1 MIKSEKLLRRAQAPA
16 LLVALLLAA
25 AFAGS
30 ASAQMQPGAMPPPA
44 VVVEQI
50 QVQEIDAHDEFIAQA
65 EAIEAV
71 DIRAR
76 VQGFLEEIAFR
87 SGQWVEEGDLL
98 FRIEP
103 DQYEAQL
110 ASARAQLSRG
120 EAAHQEA
127 QRTLARTQEL
137 VQRQTAARATLDEAQ
152 AAADIAAADVEAAQA
167 AIRSAELNLSY
178 TDIHA
183 PISGQIGRPL
193 ITRGNLVGPDSGPL
207 ARIVQLDPIWVAF
220 SVSEDVF
227 VSLRQQALA
236 QGQELDPTGLRLT
249 LRLPNGSDYPHK
261 GEIDFAASET
271 DPRTG
276 TIPVRLRFPNP
287 NSVLLPG
294 QYLTLFIGLEEPEE
308 LPVVPQSAVL
318 QDRSGRFVYLLQED
332 NSVTQRPIE
341 TGARVPDGWAV
352 TDGLDGGELVVT
364 QGIQRLSEGITV
376 QPSQGRPAGD
386 AE

>member
-1 MIKSEKLLRRAQAPA
+1 MNKLRRLLWSARA
-16 LLVALLLAA
+16 LALPVALLSAA
-25 AFAGS
+25 WGAA
-30 ASAQMQPGAMPPPA
+30 ASAQMPPPA
-44 VVVEQI
+44 VVVEAI
-50 QVQEIDAHDEFIAQA
+50 QVQPIDAHDEFLAQA

-76 VQGFLEEIAFR
+76 VQGFLQEIAFH

-103 DQYEAQL
+103 DQYEARL
-110 ASARAQLSRG
+110 ASARAQLARS
-120 EAAHQEA
+120 EAAQQEA

-152 AAADIAAADVEAAQA
+152 ARADMAAADVEAARA

-178 TDIHA
+178 TEIHA

-193 ITRGNLVGPDSGPL
+193 ITRGNLVGPESGPL

-227 VSLRQQALA
+227 VSLRQQAIA
-236 QGQELDPTGLRLT
+236 EGQELDPSGLRFT
-249 LRLPNGSDYPHK
+249 LRLPNGSDYPHP

-271 DPRTG
+271 DARTG

-287 NSVLLPG
+287 NSLLLPG
-294 QYLTLFIGLEEPEE
+294 QYLTLFVGAEEPEE

-318 QDRSGRFVYLLQED
+318 QDRSGRFVYVLQED
-332 NSVTQRPIE
+332 NSVTQRRIE
-341 TGARVPDGWAV
+341 TGARVADGWAV
-352 TDGLDGGELVVT
+352 MEGLEGGELVVV
-364 QGIQRLSEGITV
+364 QGIQRLSEGVTV
-376 QPSQGRPAGD
+376 QPSQGRPVGE